1 MIENAGYQHLYGI
14 APVLNALKANVRNFA
29 SPEEGEKDDLMDFRS
44 RLSETGLDDN
54 NEFASALEDEIGGN
68 ESSSTAG
75 GNSRK
80 KKDVKP
86 EAKLQPHL
94 FVQEG
99 TLDNG
104 RRSFRSNAK
113 QEASAEILALAGE
126 LEMDVAEVDKG
137 VLNTLCNNRPHQGFV
152 LRCGG
157 LDFSPLRRLPGAGDG
172 GGSAG
177 PKLWLALDEVVDP
190 QNLGALLRSAYFLG
204 RGAGIV
210 SDGSDDAITSGEVG
224 ILVCSKNSSPLTPA
238 VSAASAGALEFT
250 TVYSTSNLPRLLNGA
265 KEEGWRIL
273 GAAAEVPDGATS
285 DYAGGGNNGVR
296 SAANDKASDEGGW
309 DLGEGNDGEDDPGI
323 IAEADGDGDDDDDV
337 GKDDAPRQ
345 ERKQQQ
351 CLDLRQVETGS
362 PTILVLGSE
371 GRGLRTLVARAC
383 TGFVSV
389 PGGGASVI
397 SDDDEE
403 ESKTQAGVDSL
414 NVSVTGGILL
424 WHFLSKGS

>member
-1 MIENAGYQHLYGI
+1 MKTQAFSSNIYTTHET
-14 APVLNALKANVRNFA
+14 
-29 SPEEGEKDDLMDFRS
+29 
-44 RLSETGLDDN
+44 ETGLDDN
-54 NEFASALEDEIGGN
+54 NDFASALEDELGGN

-113 QEASAEILALAGE
+113 QEASVEILALAGE

-190 QNLGALLRSAYFLG
+190 QNLGKKMRSL
-204 RGAGIV
+204 
-210 SDGSDDAITSGEVG
+210 S
-224 ILVCSKNSSPLTPA
+224 LCMH
-238 VSAASAGALEFT
+238 
-250 TVYSTSNLPRLLNGA
+250 
-265 KEEGWRIL
+265 
-273 GAAAEVPDGATS
+273 
-285 DYAGGGNNGVR
+285 
-296 SAANDKASDEGGW
+296 
-309 DLGEGNDGEDDPGI
+309 
-323 IAEADGDGDDDDDV
+323 
-337 GKDDAPRQ
+337 
-345 ERKQQQ
+345 
-351 CLDLRQVETGS
+351 
-362 PTILVLGSE
+362 
-371 GRGLRTLVARAC
+371 RGLRL
-383 TGFVSV
+383 
-389 PGGGASVI
+389 
-397 SDDDEE
+397 EE
-403 ESKTQAGVDSL
+403 MHRNNMTSCKYIYLA
-414 NVSVTGGILL
+414 
-424 WHFLSKGS
+424 